1 VIDDRTVPFVVLA
14 LVIVIAILGRP
25 VARRRSRVKPQTLPP
40 GPEAIERLAEAL
52 GVGIIVDA
60 VDPGPPVRIVA
71 TGLLDGGTTRLTGV
85 GATEDEAWRD
95 LARAAIAWKRDDG
108 RMVRWLIGGG

>member
-1 VIDDRTVPFVVLA
+1 MIDDRTVPFVVIG

-25 VARRRSRVKPQTLPP
+25 VTRRSRAKPPIPRP
-40 GPEAIERLAEAL
+40 GPEAIEQLAEAL

-85 GATEDEAWRD
+85 GATEDEAWSD

>member
-14 LVIVIAILGRP
+14 LVIIIAILGRP
-25 VARRRSRVKPQTLPP
+25 VVRRRSRVEPQTLPP
-40 GPEAIERLAEAL
+40 GPEAIERLAETL
-52 GVGIIVDA
+52 GVGILIDA
-60 VDPGPPVRIVA
+60 VDHGPPVRIAA
-71 TGLLDGGTTRLTGV
+71 TGLLDGGTTRLNGV